1 MSSWNDPALSPV
13 TLLVGPESYLASR
26 ALQNIRNR
34 ARAQSPELEIVEISD
49 YSPGALL
56 SAAAPSLFAEP
67 RLISV
72 TALGDGL
79 LDELLEFLALGVD
92 DVYVVV
98 RVATAAGHGGKLKSG
113 LKTAQVIACDELR
126 READRSAFVKQEF
139 AAVGLT
145 VEPAAVRS
153 LVEAFADDLGELGAA
168 CQQLAS
174 SASKQV
180 TKAQVDAVFMGRVET
195 NSFKIAD
202 AALSGNTAE
211 AIRLLRH
218 GLSTGVDSVA
228 LAAALA
234 MRVRQLARI
243 SSDRQASAASLGI
256 QQWQLDRIRKDLAGW
271 TESGLANL
279 VRLSAETDQ
288 AVKGASR
295 DPDYSLEKMLLAMGQ
310 RV

>member
-1 MSSWNDPALSPV
+1 VSTWSEPALSPI
-13 TLLVGPESYLASR
+13 TLLIGPESYLAGR
-26 ALQNIRNR
+26 ALQNLRNR
-34 ARAQSPELEIVEISD
+34 ARAQNPELEIVEISD

-79 LDELLEFLALGVD
+79 LEELLEFSEL
-92 DVYVVV
+92 DVSDVFVVV
-98 RVATAAGHGGKLKSG
+98 RVPNLTGQGGKLKNG
-113 LKTAQVIACDELR
+113 LKAAQIIACDELR

-139 AAVGLT
+139 AAAGLT
-145 VEPAAVRS
+145 AEPAAVRS
-153 LVEAFADDLGELGAA
+153 LVEAFAEDLGELGAA
-168 CQQLAS
+168 CQQLAA
-174 SASKQV
+174 SATKQV
-180 TKAQVDAVFMGRVET
+180 TKAQVDAIFMGRVET

-271 TESGLANL
+271 TEAGLANL
-279 VRLSAETDQ
+279 VRLSAETDH

-295 DPDYSLEKMLLAMGQ
+295 DPEYALEKMLLAMGQ

>member
-98 RVATAAGHGGKLKSG
+98 RAATSAGHGGKLKSG
-113 LKTAQVIACDELR
+113 LKTAQVIVCDELR

>member
-1 MSSWNDPALSPV
+1 MSTWNDPALSPV
-13 TLLVGPESYLASR
+13 TLLIGPESYLAGR
-26 ALQNIRNR
+26 ALQNIRAR
-34 ARAQSPELEIVEISD
+34 ARAQSPALEIVEISD

-79 LDELLEFLALGVD
+79 LEELFEFLELDVS

-98 RVATAAGHGGKLKSG
+98 RVPNLTGQGGKLKNG
-113 LKTAQVIACDELR
+113 LKAAQIIACDELR

-139 AAVGLT
+139 AAAGLT
-145 VEPAAVRS
+145 AEPAAVRS
-153 LVEAFADDLGELGAA
+153 LVEAFAEDLGELGAA
-168 CQQLAS
+168 CQQLAA

-211 AIRLLRH
+211 AVRLLRH

-271 TESGLANL
+271 TEAGLANL
-279 VRLSAETDQ
+279 VRLSAETDH

-295 DPDYSLEKMLLAMGQ
+295 DPEYALEKMLLAMGQ